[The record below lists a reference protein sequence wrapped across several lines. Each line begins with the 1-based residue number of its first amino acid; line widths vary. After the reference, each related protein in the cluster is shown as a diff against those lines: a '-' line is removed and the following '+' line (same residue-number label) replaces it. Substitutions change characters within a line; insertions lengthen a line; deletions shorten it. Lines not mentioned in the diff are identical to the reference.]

1 MSASGGS
8 SWFWNRWGKSEESGG
23 ASAFRTKKPNI
34 KCLVYTTGKT
44 LNSHKHFIAHLKKQV
59 HLQEVSTE
67 DECDFILC
75 FCPIVS
81 RAGTDIEAAMKK
93 LHNIPDS
100 SRSVNRENI
109 ITVDCLFHEDSG
121 LLQCQKNN
129 EAVTKTSQYLEKKL
143 HIILKGQV
151 EGERSKPRKSARS
164 NEAKDEGNKDI
175 NMTHMIQSNEA
186 QESKNTPHKRNHQL
200 NQKDIFEKIVKRLEM
215 QKILVKENEEDLK
228 DLQACFNTELQNKN
242 EQLQEMMNVVE
253 QQKSDIA
260 EKNKELEEKES
271 LLTERETQ
279 LQEKDRLLTENTQ
292 KLQMMEKTLEDKEK
306 QLREIEE
313 ELGITHKK
321 VRQLESDL
329 MEKDEEIQKKDRLLD
344 ETAQKPQMKDE
355 TLEQKDTQFKQ
366 EKQEEEEEDH
376 ANTGIGELQ
385 RTKSHLE
392 LGGKSQENEHQQ
404 VEKIKRQQGNENTD
418 VKNNENLTQEKD
430 TLSKDTNRELE
441 ENRTPYKGH
450 QQLVQKDTQIQKSQP
465 KVEETEKNVEK
476 NKELHGKKEH
486 QKVQGSQSK
495 EKETVQNE
503 GLFEQSF
510 TNNLS
515 DAMLM
520 ESTEQHKPDVETSN
534 LAEQEKQHEEDRS
547 QLGNRENN
555 QGSIGD
561 TAGEE

>member
-1 MSASGGS
+1 M
-8 SWFWNRWGKSEESGG
+8 SEESGG
-23 ASAFRTKKPNI
+23 ASASRNEKPNI

-44 LNSHKHFIAHLKKQV
+44 LGSHNNFIDCLKQQV

-75 FCPIVS
+75 FCPIVL

-93 LHNIPDS
+93 LHNIPDTKPVVLVVLHHTFNPECVVSDS
-100 SRSVNRENI
+100 SRSVNRENM
-109 ITVDCLFHEDSG
+109 ITVDCLFYEDSG

-129 EAVTKTSQYLEKKL
+129 EAVTKTLQYLEKKL

-151 EGERSKPRKSARS
+151 EGERSEPRKSARS

-344 ETAQKPQMKDE
+344 ETAQKLQMKDE
-355 TLEQKDTQFKQ
+355 TLEQKGTQFKQ
-366 EKQEEEEEDH
+366 ETEQEEE
-376 ANTGIGELQ
+376 
-385 RTKSHLE
+385 R
-392 LGGKSQENEHQQ
+392 
-404 VEKIKRQQGNENTD
+404 
-418 VKNNENLTQEKD
+418 
-430 TLSKDTNRELE
+430 
-441 ENRTPYKGH
+441 P
-450 QQLVQKDTQIQKSQP
+450 
-465 KVEETEKNVEK
+465 
-476 NKELHGKKEH
+476 
-486 QKVQGSQSK
+486 
-495 EKETVQNE
+495 
-503 GLFEQSF
+503 
-510 TNNLS
+510 
-515 DAMLM
+515 
-520 ESTEQHKPDVETSN
+520 
-534 LAEQEKQHEEDRS
+534 
-547 QLGNRENN
+547 N
-555 QGSIGD
+555 QGIAEIHGSKSY
-561 TAGEE
+561 

>member
-1 MSASGGS
+1 M
-8 SWFWNRWGKSEESGG
+8 G

-93 LHNIPDS
+93 LHNIPDTKP
-100 SRSVNRENI
+100 V
-109 ITVDCLFHEDSG
+109 VL
-121 LLQCQKNN
+121 CQKNN

-215 QKILVKENEEDLK
+215 QKIL
-228 DLQACFNTELQNKN
+228 
-242 EQLQEMMNVVE
+242 
-253 QQKSDIA
+253 
-260 EKNKELEEKES
+260 
-271 LLTERETQ
+271 
-279 LQEKDRLLTENTQ
+279 
-292 KLQMMEKTLEDKEK
+292 
-306 QLREIEE
+306 
-313 ELGITHKK
+313 
-321 VRQLESDL
+321 
-329 MEKDEEIQKKDRLLD
+329 
-344 ETAQKPQMKDE
+344 MKDE